1 MVGRLCAAHSVLL
14 FIQTFLSAPEHTF
27 SGLVASEDTVSSQPG
42 LESEAYSELV
52 LEGKWSVYEGFLRA

>member
-1 MVGRLCAAHSVLL
+1 MRHTQCFCSYRPSFLPLNIHSVA
-14 FIQTFLSAPEHTF
+14 S
-27 SGLVASEDTVSSQPG
+27 VASEDTVSSQPG